1 MEFKGKTIM
10 ITGATGGIG
19 KACVVKYA
27 KEEAKLALFGRSAE
41 KLEALRKDIGYSESD
56 CLLFATDIRDERQ
69 TKEAVEKTLKAFGR
83 IDVLINTAGY
93 SGPSVYTEDYTYE
106 EFKACYETNVYGTFL
121 TMKYVLPAMKAQKSG
136 AIINTGSSSGIRGY
150 ELECGYGSSKWATIG
165 LTKNVASENPD
176 TGVRINSVSPG
187 WVDTQMMTKIMENY
201 AKMSGGEDISSYFST
216 SPMGRAGS
224 PEEIAEGIYF
234 ISSSKASYMNGANL
248 VLDGGSTI
256 G

>member
-1 MEFKGKTIM
+1 MEFKNKTIV

-27 KEEAKLALFGRSAE
+27 QEEAKLALFGRSSE
-41 KLEALRKDIGYSESD
+41 KLEALRKEIGYTETD
-56 CLLFATDIRDERQ
+56 CLLFATDIRSEQQ
-69 TKEAVEKTLKAFGR
+69 TKEAIEQTLHAFGR

-121 TMKYVLPAMKAQKSG
+121 TMKYVLPVMKKQKNG

-150 ELECGYGSSKWATIG
+150 ELESGYGSSKWATIG

-187 WVDTQMMTKIMENY
+187 WVDTKMMAQIMDNY
-201 AKMSGGEDISSYFST
+201 AKISGGDISSYFST

-234 ISSSKASYMNGANL
+234 LSSSKASYINGANL

>member
-1 MEFKGKTIM
+1 MEFKNKTVV

-19 KACVVKYA
+19 KACVGKYA
-27 KEEAKLALFGRSAE
+27 KEEAKLALFGRSME
-41 KLEALRKDIGYSESD
+41 KLEALRDEIAYPEEN
-56 CLLFATDIRDERQ
+56 CLLFATDICSEEQ
-69 TKEAVEKTLKAFGR
+69 TKEAIEKTMQAFGR
-83 IDVLINTAGY
+83 IDVLINTAGC
-93 SGPSVYTEDYTYE
+93 SGPAVYTEDYTYE
-106 EFKACYETNVYGTFL
+106 DFKACYETNVYGTFL
-121 TMKYVLPAMKAQKSG
+121 TMKYVLPMMKKQKSG
-136 AIINTGSSSGIRGY
+136 AIVNTGSSSGIRGY
-150 ELECGYGSSKWATIG
+150 ELESGYGSSKWATIG

-187 WVDTQMMTKIMENY
+187 WVDTQMMRQIVANY
-201 AKMSGGEDISSYFST
+201 AKISGGDSSSYFST

-234 ISSSKASYMNGANL
+234 LSSSKASYINGTNL